1 MKKSFKIFISTI
13 LVLVLMMTVA
23 FAVPGINTAPGQV
36 KKQNTEAQALKF
48 EFNDMTGY
56 EWAMKS
62 VQSMAAMGKIKGI
75 GNGKFAPASATKQ
88 IEVLI
93 MALRYLGLENELD
106 SDALLPPA
114 YKGMKPQDWMIPY
127 LELAIKNYI
136 LTESEAS
143 NFNPNAPATRSWT
156 AVIIVRALGE
166 VADALKLQDTPL
178 PYKDAAAVPVD
189 RIGYVNYV
197 TQEELM
203 IGYDNTFQPNKPLS
217 RAEMAVL
224 FGRLYGTDNNDEL
237 HKITFDENGGSL
249 VADRI
254 VYHNTRIGALPEI
267 SRTGYTFAGWYTDA
281 NPAIKVN
288 SRYIVTD
295 DVTLK
300 AEWIINK
307 YTITFDT
314 NGAKTPTPTAITLEY
329 GKDVDAPDEPKKDDK
344 QFLGW
349 YPELPKTMP
358 AMNMM
363 LVAQWELEPYTISF
377 DENGGS
383 AVANVTQDY
392 GTKIN
397 TAPVSTKTGYTLE
410 GWYADS
416 GLTLKIVFPYT
427 ITADA
432 TLYAKWTINEY
443 TVSFNENGGSSV
455 SNITEDFNTIIAA
468 APVSTKTG
476 YTLQGWYTEETLT
489 NKLIFPYTIQSNVTL
504 HAKWTINE
512 YTLTFNSNGGSAVAP
527 ITEDYNTVIAIA
539 PVTEKDD
546 FDFDGWFS
554 DEELTEEVEFPYTI
568 TENITLYAK
577 WIVATED

>member
-1 MKKSFKIFISTI
+1 
-13 LVLVLMMTVA
+13 
-23 FAVPGINTAPGQV
+23 
-36 KKQNTEAQALKF
+36 
-48 EFNDMTGY
+48 
-56 EWAMKS
+56 
-62 VQSMAAMGKIKGI
+62 
-75 GNGKFAPASATKQ
+75 
-88 IEVLI
+88 
-93 MALRYLGLENELD
+93 
-106 SDALLPPA
+106 
-114 YKGMKPQDWMIPY
+114 
-127 LELAIKNYI
+127 
-136 LTESEAS
+136 
-143 NFNPNAPATRSWT
+143 
-156 AVIIVRALGE
+156 
-166 VADALKLQDTPL
+166 
-178 PYKDAAAVPVD
+178 
-189 RIGYVNYV
+189 
-197 TQEELM
+197 
-203 IGYDNTFQPNKPLS
+203 
-217 RAEMAVL
+217 MAVL
-224 FGRLYGTDNNDEL
+224 FERLYDSDHVHEWHTV
-237 HKITFDENGGSL
+237 KFVENGGTT
-249 VADRI
+249 VADILR
-254 VYHNTRIGALPEI
+254 YHNTKINSAPV
-267 SRTGYTFAGWYTDA
+267 STRTGYSFEGWYA
-281 NPAIKVN
+281 NSGLTNKV
-288 SRYIVTD
+288 SFPYTVTD
-295 DVTLK
+295 DVTFYAK
-300 AEWIINK
+300 WTINQ
-307 YTITFDT
+307 YTITFNSSGGT
-314 NGAKTPTPTAITLEY
+314 TVAAITQNYGTAVTAPTNPTKGDLE
-329 GKDVDAPDEPKKDDK
+329 
-344 QFLGW
+344 FLGW
-349 YPELPKTMP
+349 SPALPATMP
-358 AMNMM
+358 AMNMT

>member
-1 MKKSFKIFISTI
+1 M
-13 LVLVLMMTVA
+13 
-23 FAVPGINTAPGQV
+23 
-36 KKQNTEAQALKF
+36 
-48 EFNDMTGY
+48 
-56 EWAMKS
+56 
-62 VQSMAAMGKIKGI
+62 
-75 GNGKFAPASATKQ
+75 
-88 IEVLI
+88 
-93 MALRYLGLENELD
+93 
-106 SDALLPPA
+106 
-114 YKGMKPQDWMIPY
+114 QD
-127 LELAIKNYI
+127 
-136 LTESEAS
+136 
-143 NFNPNAPATRSWT
+143 
-156 AVIIVRALGE
+156 
-166 VADALKLQDTPL
+166 DPL
-178 PYKDAAAVPVD
+178 PYNDAAAVPED
-189 RIGYVNYV
+189 RIGYVNLI
-197 TQEELM
+197 TELGLM
-203 IGYDNTFQPNKPLS
+203 IGHNNTFQPNKPLS

-224 FGRLYGTDNNDEL
+224 FERLYDSDHVHEWHTV
-237 HKITFDENGGSL
+237 KFVENGGTT
-249 VADRI
+249 VADILR
-254 VYHNTRIGALPEI
+254 YHNTKINSAPV
-267 SRTGYTFAGWYTDA
+267 STRTGYSFEGWYA
-281 NPAIKVN
+281 NSGLTNKV
-288 SRYIVTD
+288 SFPYTVTD
-295 DVTLK
+295 DVTFYAK
-300 AEWIINK
+300 WTINQ
-307 YTITFDT
+307 YTITFNSSGGT
-314 NGAKTPTPTAITLEY
+314 TVAAITQNYGTAVTAPTNPTKGDLE
-329 GKDVDAPDEPKKDDK
+329 
-344 QFLGW
+344 FLGW
-349 YPELPKTMP
+349 SPALPATMP